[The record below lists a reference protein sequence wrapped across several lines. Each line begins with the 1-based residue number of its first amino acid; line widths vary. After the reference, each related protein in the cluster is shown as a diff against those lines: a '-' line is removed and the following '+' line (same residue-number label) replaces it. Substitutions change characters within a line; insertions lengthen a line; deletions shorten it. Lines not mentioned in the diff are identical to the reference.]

1 MCTVSVVPVNGQWI
15 ITSNRDETVLRSAL
29 APESYTLNDKTIWYP
44 RDPKAGGTWF
54 AVSASL
60 ATVVLLNGAEHKH
73 QAGSAYRRSRGLIV
87 LDLLSGVQSVLAEWD
102 ALDLDQIEPFTLVV
116 FEQTQLHQLRWDGV
130 HKSRMDLDANRA
142 HIWSSATLYSP
153 ENRAAREASFFDYL
167 AQKPEVIPADLLD
180 FHQLNLFDRNKTGLL
195 NKPSGALQTISITQL
210 VVHTNTA
217 QLLHIDLPTK
227 NQTIHQI
234 NRQT

>member
-1 MCTVSVVPVNGQWI
+1 MVCRFGFISHSCFIEWRRTQTPGWI
-15 ITSNRDETVLRSAL
+15 SI
-29 APESYTLNDKTIWYP
+29 
-44 RDPKAGGTWF
+44 PKKQRTYCFGF
-54 AVSASL
+54 AEWCSI
-60 ATVVLLNGAEHKH
+60 G
-73 QAGSAYRRSRGLIV
+73 
-87 LDLLSGVQSVLAEWD
+87 LAEWEV
-102 ALDLDQIEPFTLVV
+102 LDLDQIEPFTLVV

-153 ENRAAREASFFDYL
+153 ENRAEREASFFDYL
-167 AQKPEVIPADLLD
+167 AQKPEVNPADLLD

-217 QLLHIDLPTK
+217 QLLHFDLPTK
-227 NQTIHQI
+227 NQTVHQI